1 MTTTPPTAA
10 PIGRSELLGELYRI
24 ARRLM
29 PVEASASEE
38 TTDACGASARLLAIA
53 DGWRDEDAALHAE
66 MRRAA
71 GWPVG
76 ILRFDALADHTTERA
91 AAMVAELCT
100 AREAID
106 DWRNATA
113 AETPHD
119 ARERRKDMESAIGQE
134 HERTTSLSTLL
145 AERDSARTRIAELT
159 ATVDRLLTDG
169 EAVADALAAQHAT
182 FYAEVIDP
190 QRARIAELE
199 SERHALSDELGV
211 GFLAD
216 DAIAAARKLKALAG
230 VGPIGGGIDE
240 AVEGRIASLESDLAV
255 ATGNA
260 ESRATHAAAT
270 VRARRESE
278 GRLHERIAGLE
289 AREAALV
296 AAVDEAIAFAQAICN
311 MGPIDT
317 ASTEKVSRDD
327 HPWLSAPAMYLDRA
341 APAWLQRLEK
351 LRDAHPPTPEPT
363 P

>member
-134 HERTTSLSTLL
+134 RE
-145 AERDSARTRIAELT
+145 
-159 ATVDRLLTDG
+159 
-169 EAVADALAAQHAT
+169 
-182 FYAEVIDP
+182 
-190 QRARIAELE
+190 
-199 SERHALSDELGV
+199 
-211 GFLAD
+211 
-216 DAIAAARKLKALAG
+216 
-230 VGPIGGGIDE
+230 
-240 AVEGRIASLESDLAV
+240 RIASLESDLAV

-289 AREAALV
+289 ARERTILADLDEAVAIARRHLPASADWKHERAALDRIHGTTV
-296 AAVDEAIAFAQAICN
+296 AA
-311 MGPIDT
+311 P
-317 ASTEKVSRDD
+317 
-327 HPWLSAPAMYLDRA
+327 
-341 APAWLQRLEK
+341 
-351 LRDAHPPTPEPT
+351 
-363 P
+363 